1 MAELSDAY
9 VGSSCLV
16 TGKKNETF
24 LHGIIKKVGATFLD
38 IGASHTRLPVMP
50 YGYLVRL
57 EIHNIYVGLRVLV
70 GSVYLS
76 SPKMMRITIIQDVTE
91 TERERCFQ
99 MKVDDD
105 GIIYNCMRGN
115 EMLGMDDGRNGY
127 NGMSVKVMTVGISE
141 LKFRTRIPLVRGDWL
156 NIMIP
161 AIEGVVLF
169 CCTVKSEVELASRE
183 HAFTCKFMELD
194 EEQEENLYKYLLK
207 YVKKQR
213 QRQQMR
219 QQMRRLR

>member
-24 LHGIIKKVGATFLD
+24 VLGDIKKVGATFLD

-57 EIHNIYVGLRVLV
+57 EIHNIYLGLRVLV

-76 SPKMMRITIIQDVTE
+76 TPKMLRITIIQDVTD

-99 MKVDDD
+99 IKVDDD
-105 GIIYNCMRGN
+105 GIIYNCMRGE

-127 NGMSVKVMTVGISE
+127 NGMTVKMMNMGISE
-141 LKFRTRIPLVRGDWL
+141 LKFRTRIPLMQGDWL

-183 HAFTCKFMELD
+183 HAFVCQFMELD
-194 EEQEENLYKYLLK
+194 EAQEESLYKYLLK
-207 YVKKQR
+207 YIKKQR
-213 QRQQMR
+213 KRQQIK
-219 QQMRRLR
+219 RR

>member
-24 LHGIIKKVGATFLD
+24 VLGVVNKVGTTFLD

-50 YGYLVRL
+50 YGYLVKM
-57 EIHNIYVGLRVLV
+57 EVHNVYLGLRVLV

-76 SPKMMRITIIQDVTE
+76 SPKMMRITILQDVTE
-91 TERERCFQ
+91 TQRDRCFQ
-99 MKVDDD
+99 VKVDDD
-105 GIIYNCMRGN
+105 GIIYNCMRGE

-127 NGMSVKVMTVGISE
+127 NGMTVKVMNVGVSE
-141 LKFRTRIPLVRGDWL
+141 LKFRTRIPLIRGDWF

-161 AIEGVVLF
+161 AMEGVVLF
-169 CCTVKSEVELASRE
+169 SCTVKNEVELASRE
-183 HAFTCKFMELD
+183 HAFACQFMELD
-194 EEQEENLYKYLLK
+194 EAQEEILYKYLLK
-207 YVKKQR
+207 YLKKQL

-219 QQMRRLR
+219 KR